1 MFVLYTHG
9 CFFSFC
15 LCTLLYFLSGSSYV
29 CPTNVFLTF
38 FPEEVDKFYWPEND
52 IFINFIIF
60 SCVVHWPIYFFHF
73 PPAFGQFPYAGCQHG
88 SVCVNWWETSPVC
101 GCNCSAGIK

>member
-1 MFVLYTHG
+1 MVVFVLYTHG
-9 CFFSFC
+9 YFFSSC

-29 CPTNVFLTF
+29 CPTDVFLAF

-60 SCVVHWPIYFFHF
+60 SCQYTFFIF
-73 PPAFGQFPYAGCQHG
+73 LLWGQFPYVGCQYG
-88 SVCVNWWETSPVC
+88 SVCELV
-101 GCNCSAGIK
+101 